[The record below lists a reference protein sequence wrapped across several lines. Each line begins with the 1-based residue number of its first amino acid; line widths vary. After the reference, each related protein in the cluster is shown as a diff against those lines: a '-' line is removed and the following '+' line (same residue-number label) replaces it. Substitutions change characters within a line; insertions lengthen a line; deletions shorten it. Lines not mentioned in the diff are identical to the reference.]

1 MSGNPEPRV
10 DASVFVAEGAR
21 IFGDVVIGEGASIW
35 FNAVLRGDEG
45 KISIGANTNIQDN
58 AIVHSDMMVNVEIGE
73 NVTIGHGSVI
83 RGCRI
88 GNNVM
93 VGMNSTVMTNAEIG
107 DFCIIGANTFV
118 PYNRKFP
125 PRSLVTGSPA
135 KLVRKLRDEDIAA
148 IAMATDIYKD
158 LAKQYT
164 KGKIKG
170 YRGREN
176 KPVQYD

>member
-1 MSGNPEPRV
+1 VSHKPEPRV

-21 IFGDVVIGEGASIW
+21 IFGDVVIGEGASVW

-45 KISIGANTNIQDN
+45 KISIGHHTNIQDN
-58 AIVHSDMMVNVEIGE
+58 AVIHSDMMVNVEIGE
-73 NVTIGHGSVI
+73 NVTIGHGAVI

-107 DFCIIGANTFV
+107 DFSIVGANAFV
-118 PYNRKFP
+118 PYDGKFP

-148 IAMATDIYKD
+148 ITIATDIYKD

-164 KGKIKG
+164 KRKIKG
-170 YRGREN
+170 YRGRKD
-176 KPVQYD
+176 KPV